1 MALNKP
7 TRMFSPSERK
17 EAADNLS
24 NSKAYG
30 SPRRVWVEDGHVF
43 VESLDGEIIS
53 MMPDV
58 AILMGRLL
66 SEAGADATINRI
78 MDSNGRA

>member
-7 TRMFSPSERK
+7 ARMFTPSERS
-17 EAADNLS
+17 EAAANLAAA
-24 NSKAYG
+24 KEYG

-43 VESLDGEIIS
+43 VEAFDGDIIS
-53 MMPDV
+53 MLPAV
-58 AILMGRLL
+58 AISMGQLL

-78 MDSNGRA
+78 VDSNEPA